1 MKKNLFLAFP
11 LILLSACNGSDSNS
25 DKVAKSTFDAV
36 TAELEQANK
45 AKDELTK
52 KNQELAGQ
60 LSTANVTIAGLTGER
75 DASLQKIADLNT
87 SIEAE
92 KQNYL
97 TLKADYDALQIK
109 HQRAL
114 STGKIGPDGKT
125 GFEGDLEKMADAL
138 KISEDNLI
146 KMTSERDS
154 AISDRDRLNA
164 ALEKLVEKACK

>member
-1 MKKNLFLAFP
+1 MKKNLLLAFP

-60 LSTANVTIAGLTGER
+60 LSTANVTIAGLTSER
-75 DASLQKIADLNT
+75 DASLKKIADLNS
-87 SIEAE
+87 SIETE

-97 TLKADYDALQIK
+97 TLKTDYDALQI
-109 HQRAL
+109 
-114 STGKIGPDGKT
+114 
-125 GFEGDLEKMADAL
+125 
-138 KISEDNLI
+138 
-146 KMTSERDS
+146 
-154 AISDRDRLNA
+154 
-164 ALEKLVEKACK
+164 